1 MEWTRQ
7 EIETI
12 EISPVPFEWVSQSAR
27 YAGTALHGLM
37 QRIARE
43 GLEAW
48 DENAVRSRRG
58 LYQSVLAN
66 LGVPPGELAEA
77 AKRVETA
84 LLRTL
89 RDPKGRWIL
98 DRHSE
103 GECELPI
110 TGLMGGKLL
119 ETVIDRT
126 FIDENGVRWI
136 IDYKTGSHEGGG
148 LENFLDNEQERYR
161 DQLERYARLM
171 VQRDSRPIRLALYF
185 PLLGGWREWPAPVAV
200 RKQASLFEL

>member
-1 MEWTRQ
+1 M
-7 EIETI
+7 
-12 EISPVPFEWVSQSAR
+12 PFEWVSQSTR
-27 YAGTALHGLM
+27 YAGTALHGLL
-37 QRIARE
+37 QQIARE

-48 DENAVRSRRG
+48 DENAVRARRK
-58 LYQSVLAN
+58 LYQSMLAN

-89 RDPKGRWIL
+89 ADPKGRWIL
-98 DRHSE
+98 SRHSE
-103 GECELPI
+103 DECELPI
-110 TGLMGGKLL
+110 TGLIGGHLY

-126 FIDENGVRWI
+126 FVDEAGVRWI

-148 LENFLDNEQERYR
+148 LEKFLDTEKERYQ

-171 VQRDSRPIRLALYF
+171 IQRDSRPVRLALYF
-185 PLLGGWREWPAPVAV
+185 PLLGGWREWSVPVAV
-200 RKQASLFEL
+200 ATPAQGTLFDL